1 MELKAEA
8 FEIAEETTTTG
19 FIDSTDSSS
28 I

>member
-1 MELKAEA
+1 MELKAQA

-19 FIDSTDSSS
+19 FIDAIDSSR